1 MELRGS
7 FKEEI
12 HTRESCLKEI
22 RIEVKASV
30 AMEEWKYWI
39 ALKMVH
45 GIGEVLFR
53 NLLSKFYSPQN
64 VFKAQISEI
73 GKVDGIGE
81 KTAQAIKGFSDWGK
95 AEEEAERVK
104 RSGFKLLLLTDSN
117 YPRNLFN
124 TYNPPPFLY
133 VKGEILSEDDNAIA
147 IVGTRIPD
155 RYGRF
160 VTQRLAEELS
170 RRGIT
175 IVSGMARG
183 IDSIAHAGA
192 LKTGGRTIA
201 VLGSGLDIIYPMENK
216 KLYEEISTRG
226 AVVSEFPLGTIPDSV
241 NFPKR
246 NRIISGLSLGVVVV
260 QASDKSGSLITASF
274 ALEQNREVFAVPGN
288 IETKLSRGTNKLI
301 KEGAKLVESVEDIL
315 AEIEVLRRF
324 KQDKLVADTVSPSDI
339 SHDEKAI
346 YSVLR
351 DEPLH
356 IDEITKLTG
365 MSPANVLSIL
375 LSLELSGLVTQLPG
389 KMFQLRKP

>member
-1 MELRGS
+1 MHFRGN
-7 FKEEI
+7 
-12 HTRESCLKEI
+12 CLTKI
-22 RIEVKASV
+22 CIGLKAFIV
-30 AMEEWKYWI
+30 MEEWKYWI

-45 GIGEVLFR
+45 GVGEVLFR
-53 NLLSKFYSPQN
+53 NLLSKFNSPQN
-64 VFKAQISEI
+64 VFKAQLNEI
-73 GKVDGIGE
+73 EKVDGIGE
-81 KTAQAIKGFSDWGK
+81 KTTQAIKGFSDWSR
-95 AEEEAERVK
+95 AEAEVEKVK
-104 RSGFKLLLLTDSN
+104 KSGFKLLILTDPT

-124 TYNPPPFLY
+124 TYNAPPFLY
-133 VKGEILSEDDNAIA
+133 LKGEILSEDENAIA

-170 RRGIT
+170 RRGVT

-183 IDSIAHAGA
+183 IDSIAHVGA
-192 LKTGGRTIA
+192 LRTGGRTIA
-201 VLGSGLDIIYPMENK
+201 VLGSGLDIIYPLENK

-226 AVVSEFPLGTIPDSV
+226 AVVSEFPLGTAPDSV

-246 NRIISGLSLGVVVV
+246 NRIISGISLGVVVV
-260 QASDKSGSLITASF
+260 HASDKSGSLITASL

-301 KEGAKLVESVEDIL
+301 KKGAKLVESVDDIL
-315 AEIEVLRRF
+315 TEIEALRRF
-324 KQDKLVADTVSPSDI
+324 KEDKPIFDTISLSGI

-365 MSPANVLSIL
+365 MSPANALSIL
-375 LSLELSGLVTQLPG
+375 LSLELSGLIAQFPG